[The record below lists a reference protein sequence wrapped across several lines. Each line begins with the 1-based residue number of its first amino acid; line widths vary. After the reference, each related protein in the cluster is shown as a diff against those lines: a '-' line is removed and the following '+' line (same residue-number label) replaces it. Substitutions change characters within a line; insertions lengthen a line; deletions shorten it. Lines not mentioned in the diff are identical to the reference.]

1 MAKILCQLNA
11 VLFTFIAGLFVLEL
25 GVLIWQL
32 SVMNT
37 DVQGHAVCVC
47 V

>member
-37 DVQGHAVCVC
+37 DVQGHAVCV
-47 V
+47 